1 MAEPPWDIG
10 LLNIYEFAT
19 KPIIS
24 LLPKTKSKLPEGCR
38 ALLAKAPPCTYQ
50 IILFYGQMLL
60 QFGGSLHAVDSEG
73 LTPAMWACYF
83 DQLHNLQVLHDA
95 LCRLDPQEDAI
106 FKDTD
111 CYGQSVIHWSVKGA
125 GSLECL
131 EVFDKEMMRDEMVF
145 AWHVFK
151 NVIRMW

>member
-1 MAEPPWDIG
+1 
-10 LLNIYEFAT
+10 
-19 KPIIS
+19 
-24 LLPKTKSKLPEGCR
+24 
-38 ALLAKAPPCTYQ
+38 
-50 IILFYGQMLL
+50 MLL

-151 NVIRMW
+151 KCYKDVVETQLSRPTESIGSVLKGQNRHKACVQSACA

>member
-1 MAEPPWDIG
+1 
-10 LLNIYEFAT
+10 
-19 KPIIS
+19 
-24 LLPKTKSKLPEGCR
+24 
-38 ALLAKAPPCTYQ
+38 
-50 IILFYGQMLL
+50 MLL

-131 EVFDKEMMRDEMVF
+131 EVFDKEIMRDEMVF
-145 AWHVFK
+145 ALHVFK
-151 NVIRMW
+151 NVVRMQ